1 LITIPGRICVA
12 EIIFEPV
19 PWLLWIGSYRQTF
32 SLAEARLRP
41 RGVAILEQAV
51 LSIIKSDRMRTTK
64 TVSISM
70 TPAELEEA
78 EQLAR
83 ETNRSL
89 SGLLRE
95 GLKRLKTDQYWAN
108 VHAFARP
115 RAFALNITE
124 DDVVRLVHEYRGE
137 KRRRPSKKT
146 NE

>member
-1 LITIPGRICVA
+1 
-12 EIIFEPV
+12 
-19 PWLLWIGSYRQTF
+19 
-32 SLAEARLRP
+32 
-41 RGVAILEQAV
+41 
-51 LSIIKSDRMRTTK
+51 MRTTK

-70 TPAELEEA
+70 TPTELEEA